1 MSPAGEDALYTR
13 ALGFTHKDSLKAA
26 VRALE
31 RAVKTRVEPARTY
44 ARIGR
49 LNITLKRSDEAVRA
63 FRRPIR
69 ADRGLVEAHVGLG
82 LAFLDLKNDWKGA
95 LPRFRAAVALDST
108 DAVAQYHLAR
118 VYVRAGRQ
126 EAKKAADEAWENAR
140 IPIFIGGTGL
150 YFKALIQ
157 GLVEIPEISGKVR
170 GQLRR
175 RLENEGI
182 KALYQDL
189 EAKDPET
196 AGRLKPADKQRI
208 IRALEVFEATGKSLS
223 RWLRKTTENPFKGV
237 EFVKICL
244 LAGPEIL
251 NQRIRA
257 RFQNMIKK
265 GAVREAAGF
274 AAKGIDRSRPVMKA
288 LGLRPLLR
296 HLKGEISIDQ
306 AARLAVIETRQ
317 YAKRQRT
324 WFRGQ
329 FSDWTFVEADGDAA
343 GKILSLAQQ
352 TFRD

>member
-1 MSPAGEDALYTR
+1 MTSKRAILIAGPTASGKSSIALDVAR
-13 ALGFTHKDSLKAA
+13 ALGGVIINADSMQVYKDLDIITARPGPAEREAAPHALYGILDGADHFSVAAWLILAKA
-26 VRALE
+26 
-31 RAVKTRVEPARTY
+31 
-44 ARIGR
+44 
-49 LNITLKRSDEAVRA
+49 EA
-63 FRRPIR
+63 
-69 ADRGLVEAHVGLG
+69 G
-82 LAFLDLKNDWKGA
+82 K
-95 LPRFRAAVALDST
+95 
-108 DAVAQYHLAR
+108 
-118 VYVRAGRQ
+118 
-126 EAKKAADEAWENAR
+126 AWESGR
-140 IPIFIGGTGL
+140 IPVFTGGTGL
-150 YFKALIQ
+150 YFKALTQ
-157 GLVEIPEISGKVR
+157 GLVDLPEISEGVR

-175 RLENEGI
+175 RLENEGL

-196 AGRLKPADKQRI
+196 AGRLKPADQQRI
-208 IRALEVFEATGKSLS
+208 IRALEVFEATGKPLS

-251 NQRIRA
+251 NQKIHA

-265 GAVREAAGF
+265 GALREAAGF

-296 HLKGEISIDQ
+296 HLKGDISIDE